1 MLEAVAKSEITYYHV
16 VQVVLL
22 GLRTCTMN
30 FLRFNRI
37 LAECLASFT
46 ILVFSLGLTLGQETA
61 EPDEDALAV
70 LLRLDKVIQPVDLTT
85 TKGVKWSLAEANK
98 AKATVIVFLDFKCP
112 ISNRYVPILNSLAER
127 YQDKGVA
134 FAAVICDEEKPEE
147 LERHMREF
155 RTNFP
160 VYYDPKHLVS
170 THFVAHVTPQAFLL
184 DSNRILKYFGAIDDQ
199 YQDRTTRLKE
209 VRSPHL
215 IEALDQVLA
224 GKAVT
229 VKHTQAIGCPL
240 NRVKKP
246 EKTEGIVTFHR
257 DVQPIL
263 QTRCQVCHRP
273 GDVAPFALLTFAEAL
288 NWADDIKEYVASRRM
303 PPWPITGGV
312 AMKNDI
318 GLSAAEIA
326 TIVKWVDEGCPKGN
340 PADAPKPAEFP
351 SRENWEGPTP
361 PDIILK
367 MPETFHLA
375 PHGEDHYRTI
385 VFPLNNTEELYV
397 IKTQFI
403 PGNKRIVHH
412 SLAFYDGTGIVLD
425 AQKRLGKSKPSKP
438 ENAETEDYGPGYDSG
453 MGLGFIPNPLATKN
467 KDNRGGNLSGWVP
480 GQVSITNPE
489 GVNSVLP
496 PDSNAFMQ
504 IHYQRTGRPE
514 TDSGSRLAIWLSKS
528 KLKKYATSYIAD
540 TSFRMIPTGISEF
553 KSTGARVVS
562 EDCHL
567 WFMSPHMH
575 LLGKEFRVWH
585 QAKGVSERKLIL
597 ELKNWDFNWQSAY
610 FLKDPYFMEKGSTIH
625 AEARFDN
632 SSRNPSNPNM
642 PTKTVFLGENTTDE
656 MGIAVMGVFQDVKP
670 ASGSD
675 FAPYFKKL
683 IQAEA
688 LKKALGR

>member
-1 MLEAVAKSEITYYHV
+1 
-16 VQVVLL
+16 
-22 GLRTCTMN
+22 MN
-30 FLRFNRI
+30 FLRINRI
-37 LAECLASFT
+37 LAECLASIT
-46 ILVFSLGLTLGQETA
+46 ILVFSVVLTHGQETA

-70 LLRLDKVIQPVDLTT
+70 LLRLDKVIQPMDLTT

-160 VYYDPKHLVS
+160 VYYDPKNLVS

-215 IEALDQVLA
+215 VEALDQVLA

-240 NRVKKP
+240 NRIKKP

-273 GDVAPFALLTFAEAL
+273 GDVAPFPLMTFAEAL

-326 TIVKWVDEGCPKGN
+326 TIVKWVEEGCPKGN

-480 GQVSITNPE
+480 GQVSITNPD

-553 KSTGARVVS
+553 KSTGSRVVS

-585 QAKGVSERKLIL
+585 QAKGASERKLIL

>member
-1 MLEAVAKSEITYYHV
+1 MNI
-16 VQVVLL
+16 
-22 GLRTCTMN
+22 LRIN
-30 FLRFNRI
+30 GI
-37 LAECLASFT
+37 LAECLACIA
-46 ILVFSLGLTLGQETA
+46 ILGFSVGLAHGQVTA

-112 ISNRYVPILNSLAER
+112 ISNRYVPILNSLAEG
-127 YQDKGVA
+127 YQDKGVV

-160 VYYDPKHLVS
+160 VYYDPQHLVS

-215 IEALDQVLA
+215 VEALDQVLA
-224 GKAVT
+224 GKAVS

-246 EKTEGIVTFHR
+246 EKTEGLVTFHR

-273 GDVAPFALLTFAEAL
+273 GDVAPFPLMTFAEAL

-318 GLSAAEIA
+318 GLSAAQIA

-351 SRENWEGPTP
+351 SRDTWEGPTP
-361 PDIILK
+361 PDLVFK
-367 MPETFHLA
+367 LPETFHLA
-375 PHGEDHYRTI
+375 PRGEDHYRTV
-385 VFPLNNTEELYV
+385 VFPMNNTEELYV
-397 IKTQFI
+397 TKTQFI

-412 SLAFYDGTGIVLD
+412 SLAFYDGTGMVLD

-438 ENAETEDYGPGYDSG
+438 ENAENEDYGPGYESG
-453 MGLGFIPNPLATKN
+453 MGLGFTPSAFVSKN
-467 KDNRGGNLSGWVP
+467 KDNPGGSFSGWVP
-480 GQVSITNPE
+480 GSPALANPE
-489 GVNSVLP
+489 GANNVIP
-496 PDSNAFMQ
+496 PDANVLMQ

-514 TDSGSRLAIWLSKS
+514 VDNGSRLAIWLSKD
-528 KLKKYATSYIAD
+528 KPKKYLLGFLGDS
-540 TSFRMIPTGISEF
+540 SFRMIPKGMSEF
-553 KSTGARVVS
+553 KSTGIRVIP

-567 WFMSPHMH
+567 WLLSPHMH

-585 QAKGVSERKLIL
+585 QAKGASERKLIL
-597 ELKNWDFNWQSAY
+597 ELKNWDFNWQSRY
-610 FLKDPYFMEKGSTIH
+610 LLKDPYFMEKGSSLH
-625 AEARFDN
+625 VEARFDN
-632 SSRNPSNPNM
+632 SSKNPSNPNT
-642 PTKTVFLGENTTDE
+642 PPKTVFLGESTSDE
-656 MGIAVMGVFQDVKP
+656 MGFAVIGVYQNGRPKFGTDFLMYFQ
-670 ASGSD
+670 
-675 FAPYFKKL
+675 KL
-683 IQAEA
+683 MQAEA
-688 LKKALGR
+688 LRKALGG

>member
-1 MLEAVAKSEITYYHV
+1 
-16 VQVVLL
+16 
-22 GLRTCTMN
+22 MN

-37 LAECLASFT
+37 LAEYLASIT
-46 ILVFSLGLTLGQETA
+46 ILVFSVGLTHGQETA

-70 LLRLDKVIQPVDLTT
+70 LLRLDKVIQPMDLTT

-112 ISNRYVPILNSLAER
+112 ISNRYVPILNSLAKC
-127 YQDKGVA
+127 YQDKEVV

-160 VYYDPKHLVS
+160 VYYDPKHIVS
-170 THFVAHVTPQAFLL
+170 THFVAHVTPQAFLM

-215 IEALDQVLA
+215 VEALDQVLA

-229 VKHTQAIGCPL
+229 VKHTQAIGCQL

-273 GDVAPFALLTFAEAL
+273 GDVAPFPLMTFAEAL

-340 PADAPKPAEFP
+340 PADAPKPAQFP

-480 GQVSITNPE
+480 GQVSITNPD

-540 TSFRMIPTGISEF
+540 TSFRMIPTGISEL

-585 QAKGVSERKLIL
+585 QAKGASERKLIL

>member
-1 MLEAVAKSEITYYHV
+1 
-16 VQVVLL
+16 
-22 GLRTCTMN
+22 MN

-46 ILVFSLGLTLGQETA
+46 ILAFSLGLTHGQESA

-127 YQDKGVA
+127 YQGKGVA

-215 IEALDQVLA
+215 IEALEQVLA

-240 NRVKKP
+240 NRIKKP

-273 GDVAPFALLTFAEAL
+273 GDVAPFPLMTFAEAL

-318 GLSAAEIA
+318 GLSATEIA

-438 ENAETEDYGPGYDSG
+438 ENADTEDYGPGYDSG

-528 KLKKYATSYIAD
+528 KLENYATSYIAD

-597 ELKNWDFNWQSAY
+597 ELKNWDFNWQSRY
-610 FLKDPYFMEKGSTIH
+610 TLKEPIFMEKGSTLQL
-625 AEARFDN
+625 EAILDN
-632 SSRNPSNPNM
+632 SSRNPNNPSS
-642 PTKTVFLGENTTDE
+642 PPKTVFLGENTTDE
-656 MGIAVMGVFQDVKP
+656 MAFAVIGTIRKDVP
-670 ASGSD
+670 RGGSD
-675 FAPYFKKL
+675 FLLYLERL
-683 IQAEA
+683 IEAEA
-688 LKKALGR
+688 LKKLLGGK

>member
-1 MLEAVAKSEITYYHV
+1 M
-16 VQVVLL
+16 
-22 GLRTCTMN
+22 
-30 FLRFNRI
+30 
-37 LAECLASFT
+37 
-46 ILVFSLGLTLGQETA
+46 
-61 EPDEDALAV
+61 
-70 LLRLDKVIQPVDLTT
+70 
-85 TKGVKWSLAEANK
+85 
-98 AKATVIVFLDFKCP
+98 
-112 ISNRYVPILNSLAER
+112 
-127 YQDKGVA
+127 
-134 FAAVICDEEKPEE
+134 
-147 LERHMREF
+147 
-155 RTNFP
+155 
-160 VYYDPKHLVS
+160 
-170 THFVAHVTPQAFLL
+170 
-184 DSNRILKYFGAIDDQ
+184 
-199 YQDRTTRLKE
+199 
-209 VRSPHL
+209 
-215 IEALDQVLA
+215 
-224 GKAVT
+224 
-229 VKHTQAIGCPL
+229 
-240 NRVKKP
+240 
-246 EKTEGIVTFHR
+246 
-257 DVQPIL
+257 
-263 QTRCQVCHRP
+263 
-273 GDVAPFALLTFAEAL
+273 TFAEAL

-326 TIVKWVDEGCPKGN
+326 TIVKWVEEGCPKGN

-397 IKTQFI
+397 TKVQFI

-438 ENAETEDYGPGYDSG
+438 ENADTEDYGPGYDSG

-480 GQVSITNPE
+480 GQVSITYPD

-504 IHYQRTGRPE
+504 IHYKRTGRPE

-528 KLKKYATSYIAD
+528 KLENYATSYIAD

-585 QAKGVSERKLIL
+585 QAKGASERKLIL
-597 ELKNWDFNWQSAY
+597 ELKNWDFNWQSRY
-610 FLKDPYFMEKGSTIH
+610 LLKDPYFMEKGSSLH
-625 AEARFDN
+625 VEARFDN
-632 SSRNPSNPNM
+632 SSKNPSNPNT
-642 PTKTVFLGENTTDE
+642 PPKTVFLGESTSDE
-656 MGIAVMGVFQDVKP
+656 MGFAVIGVFQNGRPKF
-670 ASGSD
+670 GSD
-675 FAPYFKKL
+675 FLMYFQKL
-683 IQAEA
+683 MQAEA
-688 LKKALGR
+688 LRKALGG

>member
-1 MLEAVAKSEITYYHV
+1 
-16 VQVVLL
+16 
-22 GLRTCTMN
+22 MN
-30 FLRFNRI
+30 LLRFNRI
-37 LAECLASFT
+37 LAECLTSIA
-46 ILVFSLGLTLGQETA
+46 ILVFSVGLAHGQETA

-127 YQDKGVA
+127 YQGKGVV

-160 VYYDPKHLVS
+160 VYYDPQHLVS

-215 IEALDQVLA
+215 VEALDQVLA
-224 GKAVT
+224 GKAVS

-273 GDVAPFALLTFAEAL
+273 GDVAPFPLMTFAEAL

-318 GLSAAEIA
+318 GLSAAQIA

-351 SRENWEGPTP
+351 SRDTWEGPTP
-361 PDIILK
+361 PDLVFK
-367 MPETFHLA
+367 LPETFHLA
-375 PHGEDHYRTI
+375 PRGEDHYRTV
-385 VFPLNNTEELYV
+385 VFPMNNTEELYV
-397 IKTQFI
+397 TKTQFI

-438 ENAETEDYGPGYDSG
+438 ENAETEDYGPGYESG

-480 GQVSITNPE
+480 GQVSITNPD

-496 PDSNAFMQ
+496 PDSNVFMQ

-528 KLKKYATSYIAD
+528 KLEKYGTSYIAD
-540 TSFRMIPTGISEF
+540 TSFRMIPTGMSEF

-562 EDCHL
+562 EDCHM
-567 WFMSPHMH
+567 WFISPHMH

-585 QAKGVSERKLIL
+585 QAKGASERKLLL
-597 ELKNWDFNWQSAY
+597 ELNNWDFNWQSAY

-642 PTKTVFLGENTTDE
+642 PSKTVFLGESTSDE
-656 MGIAVMGVFQDVKP
+656 MGIAVMGVFQNVKP

-683 IQAEA
+683 MQAEA
-688 LKKALGR
+688 LRKALGG

>member
-1 MLEAVAKSEITYYHV
+1 
-16 VQVVLL
+16 
-22 GLRTCTMN
+22 MN

-46 ILVFSLGLTLGQETA
+46 ILVFSVGLTLGQETA

-70 LLRLDKVIQPVDLTT
+70 LLRLDKVIQPMDLTT

-147 LERHMREF
+147 LERHMLEF

-215 IEALDQVLA
+215 VEALDQVLA

-240 NRVKKP
+240 NRIKKP

-273 GDVAPFALLTFAEAL
+273 GDVAPFPLMTFAEAL

-318 GLSAAEIA
+318 GLSATEIA

-351 SRENWEGPTP
+351 SRDTWEGPTP
-361 PDIILK
+361 PDLVFK
-367 MPETFHLA
+367 LPETFHLA
-375 PHGEDHYRTI
+375 PRGEDHYRTV
-385 VFPLNNTEELYV
+385 VFPINNTEELYV
-397 IKTQFI
+397 TKTQFI

-553 KSTGARVVS
+553 KSTGARGVS

-585 QAKGVSERKLIL
+585 QAKGASERKLIL

-610 FLKDPYFMEKGSTIH
+610 FLKDPYFMEKCSTIH